1 MSGYKEI
8 VKLLE
13 ANAGAKRMAE
23 VFDDFVEMSALTFRN
38 AVDSWGY
45 DEREAQYLRTA
56 GRYDRE
62 ELDRFAHALA
72 LVVKAMEQDPCD
84 VLGRLY
90 MELELGNDRLG
101 QFYTPYDVARLMAG
115 MQIDAIAERV
125 RSHGFA
131 KLYEPACGAAAFIV
145 AVSQE
150 MRTAGLN
157 PQTQLHVTA
166 EDIAPQ
172 AVHMAYIHLS
182 LLHVPA
188 VVHRRNTLTLET
200 FDTWRT
206 PAHILGGWG
215 WKFRHADAMKVA
227 DELLGST
234 TQHSGARPWMTAIN
248 ETEIAHAEGSCGE
261 YPVEGTLPNGSKRGA
276 ATTSSVLTPG
286 LPKITVEVDPATGGR
301 TALLTGSAKLA

>member
-1 MSGYKEI
+1 VSGYKEI

-62 ELDRFAHALA
+62 ELNRFAHALA
-72 LVVKAMEQDPCD
+72 LVVKAMEQEPCD

-90 MELELGNDRLG
+90 MELELGNGRLG
-101 QFYTPYDVARLMAG
+101 QFYTPYDVARLIAG

-131 KLYEPACGAAAFIV
+131 KLYEPACGAAAFII

-200 FDTWRT
+200 FDTWPT

-215 WKFRHADAMKVA
+215 WKFRHADALQKTR
-227 DELLGST
+227 ELFESAP
-234 TQHSGARPWMTAIN
+234 QHSGTPPFTTAIRTTDPRCDN
-248 ETEIAHAEGSCGE
+248 PDLARGQQWPLREPGAQVGDVLV
-261 YPVEGTLPNGSKRGA
+261 PLGT
-276 ATTSSVLTPG
+276 G
-286 LPKITVEVDPATGGR
+286 L
-301 TALLTGSAKLA
+301 

>member
-1 MSGYKEI
+1 M
-8 VKLLE
+8 KLLE

-56 GRYDRE
+56 GRYDRQ
-62 ELDRFAHALA
+62 ELNRFAHALA
-72 LVVKAMEQDPCD
+72 LVVEAMEQEPCD

-90 MELELGNDRLG
+90 MELELGNGRLG

-188 VVHRRNTLTLET
+188 VVHRRNTLTMET
-200 FDTWRT
+200 FDTWQT
-206 PAHILGGWG
+206 PAHILDGWG
-215 WKFRHADAMKVA
+215 WKLRHTDALQKIQ
-227 DELLGST
+227 ELFDSAPPRSGTPPST
-234 TQHSGARPWMTAIN
+234 TATRRTDP
-248 ETEIAHAEGSCGE
+248 SCDNPE
-261 YPVEGTLPNGSKRGA
+261 LRREQ
-276 ATTSSVLTPG
+276 G
-286 LPKITVEVDPATGGR
+286 LPREPGAQVGDVLMPLATGP
-301 TALLTGSAKLA
+301 

>member
-1 MSGYKEI
+1 VSGYKEI
-8 VKLLE
+8 VKLLG

-56 GRYDRE
+56 GRYDRQ
-62 ELDRFAHALA
+62 ELNRFAHALA
-72 LVVKAMEQDPCD
+72 LVVEAMEQEPCD

-90 MELELGNDRLG
+90 MELELGNGRLG

-157 PQTQLHVTA
+157 PQAQLHVTA

-172 AVHMAYIHLS
+172 AVHMVYIHLS

-188 VVHRRNTLTLET
+188 VVHRRNTLTMET
-200 FDTWRT
+200 FDTWQT
-206 PAHILGGWG
+206 PAHILDGWG
-215 WKFRHADAMKVA
+215 WKLRHADALQNIQ
-227 DELLGST
+227 ELVDSASPR
-234 TQHSGARPWMTAIN
+234 SGNPPSATA
-248 ETEIAHAEGSCGE
+248 TRRTDPSCDNPE
-261 YPVEGTLPNGSKRGA
+261 MRREQ
-276 ATTSSVLTPG
+276 G
-286 LPKITVEVDPATGGR
+286 LPREPGAQIGNVLMPLGTGP
-301 TALLTGSAKLA
+301 

>member
-23 VFDDFVEMSALTFRN
+23 VFDDFVEISALTFRN

-62 ELDRFAHALA
+62 ELNRFAHALA
-72 LVVKAMEQDPCD
+72 LVVKAMEQEPCD
-84 VLGRLY
+84 VLGHLY
-90 MELELGNDRLG
+90 MELELGNGRLG

-131 KLYEPACGAAAFIV
+131 ELYEPACGAAAFIV
-145 AVSQE
+145 GVSQE

-188 VVHRRNTLTLET
+188 VVHRRNTLTMET

-215 WKFRHADAMKVA
+215 WKFRQADASQKTQ
-227 DELLGST
+227 ELFDSAPP
-234 TQHSGARPWMTAIN
+234 HSATPPFATAIRRTDPRCDN
-248 ETEIAHAEGSCGE
+248 PDLAHGEQWLLREPGAQGSE
-261 YPVEGTLPNGSKRGA
+261 VLVPLGT
-276 ATTSSVLTPG
+276 G
-286 LPKITVEVDPATGGR
+286 L
-301 TALLTGSAKLA
+301 

>member
-1 MSGYKEI
+1 M
-8 VKLLE
+8 KLLE
-13 ANAGAKRMAE
+13 ANAGAKRMSE

-56 GRYDRE
+56 GRYGRE

-72 LVVKAMEQDPCD
+72 LVVTEMDEEPCD

-90 MELELGNDRLG
+90 MELELGNGRLG

-188 VVHRRNTLTLET
+188 VVHRRNTLALET

-206 PAHILGGWG
+206 PAHILGGWRG
-215 WKFRHADAMKVA
+215 KLRHADVLKETQ
-227 DELLGST
+227 ELLDS
-234 TQHSGARPWMTAIN
+234 RPPQACTPSFTTAIRRPQPRCDKPDL
-248 ETEIAHAEGSCGE
+248 ARGE
-261 YPVEGTLPNGSKRGA
+261 QWLFREARLKTV
-276 ATTSSVLTPG
+276 TS
-286 LPKITVEVDPATGGR
+286 
-301 TALLTGSAKLA
+301 

>member
-1 MSGYKEI
+1 MSGYREI

-13 ANAGAKRMAE
+13 ANAGAKRMSE
-23 VFDDFVEMSALTFRN
+23 VFDDFVEMSALAVRN

-45 DEREAQYLRTA
+45 DEREEQYLRVA

-62 ELDRFAHALA
+62 ELNRFAHALA
-72 LVVKAMEQDPCD
+72 LVVNAMAEAPCD

-90 MELELGNDRLG
+90 MELELGNGRLG

-125 RSHGFA
+125 RSQGFA
-131 KLYEPACGAAAFIV
+131 RLYEPACGAAAFIV
-145 AVSQE
+145 AITQE

-188 VVHRRNTLTLET
+188 VVHRRNTLTMET
-200 FDTWRT
+200 FDSWRT

-215 WKFRHADAMKVA
+215 WKFRHADAVERAQK
-227 DELLGST
+227 LLDSAPQSDSPPFT
-234 TQHSGARPWMTAIN
+234 T
-248 ETEIAHAEGSCGE
+248 
-261 YPVEGTLPNGSKRGA
+261 
-276 ATTSSVLTPG
+276 TPC
-286 LPKITVEVDPATGGR
+286 R
-301 TALLTGSAKLA
+301 TAPGCADLDSGRSRRLLLSPPGDPIGKPLIPLGTAR